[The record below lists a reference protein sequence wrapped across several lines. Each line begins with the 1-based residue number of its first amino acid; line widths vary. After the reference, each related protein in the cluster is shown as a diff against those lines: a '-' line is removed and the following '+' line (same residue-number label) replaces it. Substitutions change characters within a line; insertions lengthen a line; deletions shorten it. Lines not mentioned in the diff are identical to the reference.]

1 MISEE
6 KRQEIATILL
16 NYRVKNNLSQQELG
30 KKLRVSSHTIFD
42 IEHQNK
48 RVRATT
54 IIKILNQIKESD

>member
-1 MISEE
+1 MFSDE
-6 KRQEIATILL
+6 KRQEVASLLL
-16 NYRVKNNLSQQELG
+16 NYRVEHNLSQQELG

-42 IEHQNK
+42 IEHKNK

>member
-30 KKLRVSSHTIFD
+30 KKLKVSSHTIFD
-42 IEHQNK
+42 IYHQNLSLIKLSETK
-48 RVRATT
+48 RLG
-54 IIKILNQIKESD
+54 KIW